1 MLQNV
6 QTSLD
11 YLRYRKVSLLL
22 IGLNLINFVFS
33 RKLLM
38 LFSKIYDDA
47 RLIEHLINERQL
59 IVFLKRFNVSM
70 KIYNNFYIL
79 LITLSDQ
86 TG

>member
-22 IGLNLINFVFS
+22 IGLHRINFVFL

>member
-22 IGLNLINFVFS
+22 IGLNLINFVFL
-33 RKLLM
+33 RKFLM
-38 LFSKIYDDA
+38 LFSNFYDDA
-47 RLIEHLINERQL
+47 RLIEYLIKERQL
-59 IVFLKRFNVSM
+59 IVFLKRFNVWM

>member
-22 IGLNLINFVFS
+22 IGLNLINFVFL
-33 RKLLM
+33 RKFLM
-38 LFSKIYDDA
+38 LFSNFYDDA
-47 RLIEHLINERQL
+47 RLIEYLIKERQL